1 MSDISVNNVR
11 VTPGDDS
18 RILSRSVLYQKQIR
32 LTPRQNVITFHFTG
46 TDFINPEADRL
57 EYKLEGFDDHFTTAQ
72 ENNRATYTNLNPGR
86 YRFIVRGSNPGA
98 VASSSLEL
106 TVVPPFWQS
115 WWFAILCSSL
125 ALGLVWYIVRAYTQS
140 VELHSSLE
148 SQKREKEHAEE
159 VNQSKL
165 RFFTNV
171 SHEFRTPLMLIE
183 AQLEM
188 MLMKGN
194 VRPSTYTRILSI
206 YRNSQR
212 MRRLVDEIIDLRK
225 QDQGFMKLKVSRGD
239 MVNFLHEIYFSF
251 DDYAKQHG
259 ITYTY
264 RHDAEQMEM
273 WFDPIQMEKVV
284 YNLLSN
290 AFKYTP
296 QGGSITLEAGIAGEN
311 VEITVTD
318 SGCGINPGEIDKIF
332 DRFWQSDDA
341 NDALTFKGSGVG
353 LSLAK
358 AIVEMHGGIISVRS
372 EPGAGAVFSVI
383 LPLEASFDGQSV
395 NMIESNSPKDVYIKD
410 PNLDMEHIH
419 ESIPETDKRATML
432 IVEDNGEAREL
443 LAQIFEPVYDTYTA
457 PDGKRGV
464 EMAREL
470 QPDIIL
476 SDIMMPGLSGTEMC
490 RKLKTDLETCH
501 IPIVLLTALSAED
514 HVV

>member
-1 MSDISVNNVR
+1 
-11 VTPGDDS
+11 
-18 RILSRSVLYQKQIR
+18 
-32 LTPRQNVITFHFTG
+32 
-46 TDFINPEADRL
+46 
-57 EYKLEGFDDHFTTAQ
+57 
-72 ENNRATYTNLNPGR
+72 
-86 YRFIVRGSNPGA
+86 
-98 VASSSLEL
+98 
-106 TVVPPFWQS
+106 
-115 WWFAILCSSL
+115 
-125 ALGLVWYIVRAYTQS
+125 
-140 VELHSSLE
+140 
-148 SQKREKEHAEE
+148 
-159 VNQSKL
+159 
-165 RFFTNV
+165 
-171 SHEFRTPLMLIE
+171 
-183 AQLEM
+183 
-188 MLMKGN
+188 
-194 VRPSTYTRILSI
+194 
-206 YRNSQR
+206 
-212 MRRLVDEIIDLRK
+212 
-225 QDQGFMKLKVSRGD
+225 MKLKVSRGD

-341 NDALTFKGSGVG
+341 NNALTFKGSGVG

-464 EMAREL
+464 DMAREL

-490 RKLKTDLETCH
+490 RKLKSDLETCH
-501 IPIVLLTALSAED
+501 IPIVLLTARTAED
-514 HVV
+514 YVVEGLFTGADDYITKPFSVKLLVARCNNLVEGRRRLQQKYLHQPDARIEMLSVNPADQQLLSRAVDVVSRNIDNVKFDIQMFSREMALSRTYLFAKIKGLTGQTPGEFVLNIRLKKAVDALLSNPGASMSDIAYDLGFSSSSYFIKCFREMYGKTPNAYRKDNLEKNA